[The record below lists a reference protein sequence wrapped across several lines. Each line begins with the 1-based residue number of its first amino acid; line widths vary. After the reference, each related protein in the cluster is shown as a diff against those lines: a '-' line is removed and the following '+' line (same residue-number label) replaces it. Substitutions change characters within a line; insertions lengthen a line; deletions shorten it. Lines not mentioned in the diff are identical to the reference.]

1 MQYAKFRDRLFDV
14 LFKTTPAEKRL
25 GMFPI
30 INKIN
35 YWIDKIFMS
44 FMMFI
49 GLPTLFI
56 LGLYVTWL
64 NIKTMF

>member
-1 MQYAKFRDRLFDV
+1 MQYEKFRDWLFDM
-14 LFKTTPAEKRL
+14 LFKSTPAEERL
-25 GMFPI
+25 GIFP
-30 INKIN
+30 KIN

-49 GLPTLFI
+49 GLPTIFI